1 MTDKPPKRKRSDTDW
16 ERIEAE
22 YRAGQLSVV
31 EIGRQCGVSHTAIN
45 LKAKQ
50 RGWTRDLSE
59 KVRREVAAQL
69 AKQEVS
75 EKLSAEKLSSKPKKL
90 SAERE
95 SETVELAAARGV
107 EIVRQHRKDIGQ
119 QTALVRRLVSELEES
134 TIQNGEII
142 ETIEAE
148 TAGDK
153 NGLRRQS
160 MLRAVAL
167 STRAGVMKDLAGAA
181 KILIDLER
189 RAFNLDEPG
198 DPPPS
203 PETRDIS
210 ARDRIASRIAR
221 ISAPKGAGRDNSEP
235 V

>member
-22 YRAGQLSVV
+22 YRAGQLSTR
-31 EIGRQCGVSHTAIN
+31 EIGRQHGVTHPTIETR
-45 LKAKQ
+45 AKKF
-50 RGWTRDLSE
+50 GWKRDLSE
-59 KVRREVAAQL
+59 KVRKEVAAQL
-69 AKQEVS
+69 AVDEP
-75 EKLSAEKLSSKPKKL
+75 ENLTTDEPRFTTAR
-90 SAERE
+90 ERE
-95 SETVELAAARGV
+95 AVAVAAARGV